1 MKFAFCL
8 FKYFPYGGLQRG
20 FLHLAQECISRGHT
34 VHAYTGSWSG
44 DVPDNLRVTI
54 IRPKGFTNHSSY
66 VSFAQ
71 QVQQHT
77 HHWQYDAIVGFNKM
91 PGLDVY
97 FASDVCYAARIRERS
112 IFYRL
117 TPRCR
122 TLLSLEQAVFDP
134 QFSTQIISISDQ
146 EMQRYISCYGT
157 PAHRFHPVPP
167 GIAKDRVD
175 QANIPGTREKMRR
188 ELNIS
193 LDTHVVVMVGSDYK
207 RKGVDRAIR
216 GISSLPHEL
225 KDKTLLLIIGEGR
238 ATPYK
243 RLANRLKADSHVL
256 FLGKRDDVPYL
267 MAGADILLHP
277 AYHENTGTV
286 LIEAMGAGL
295 PVVATDTC
303 GYATHVE
310 QAHAGEIIPSPF
322 GQENL
327 NVVLKEILT
336 NSRQRCVWA
345 EKGKSYVQKTDV
357 YGRHKKAAEAI
368 EETARKNYAK

>member
-34 VHAYTGSWSG
+34 VHAYTCFWSG
-44 DVPDNLRVTI
+44 DVPDSLRITI
-54 IRPKGFTNHSSY
+54 IRPKGLTNHSSY

-71 QVQQHT
+71 QVRQHT
-77 HHWQYDAIVGFNKM
+77 YNCQYDAIVGFNKM

-97 FASDVCYAARIRERS
+97 FASDTCYASLIKERS
-112 IFYRL
+112 FLYRL

-122 TLLSLEQAVFDP
+122 TLLSLERSVFDP
-134 QFSTQIISISDQ
+134 LLSSTQIISISDQ
-146 EMQRYISCYGT
+146 EMQRYVSCYGT
-157 PAHRFHPVPP
+157 PTDRFHPVPP

-188 ELNIS
+188 EFNIS
-193 LDTHVVVMVGSDYK
+193 LGTHVVVMVGSDYK

-216 GISSLPHEL
+216 CISSLPDEL

-243 RLANRLKADSHVL
+243 RLAKRLKAGSHVL

-267 MAGADILLHP
+267 MP
-277 AYHENTGTV
+277 
-286 LIEAMGAGL
+286 
-295 PVVATDTC
+295 
-303 GYATHVE
+303 
-310 QAHAGEIIPSPF
+310 
-322 GQENL
+322 
-327 NVVLKEILT
+327 
-336 NSRQRCVWA
+336 
-345 EKGKSYVQKTDV
+345 
-357 YGRHKKAAEAI
+357 
-368 EETARKNYAK
+368 RKRT